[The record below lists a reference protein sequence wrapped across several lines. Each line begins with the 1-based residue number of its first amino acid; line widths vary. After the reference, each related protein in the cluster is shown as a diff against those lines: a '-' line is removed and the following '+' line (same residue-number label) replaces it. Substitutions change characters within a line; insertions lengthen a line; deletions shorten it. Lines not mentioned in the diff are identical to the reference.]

1 MKKHKQHEPEEH
13 VDESWLIPYAD
24 LLTLLLALFIVL
36 FASSQVD
43 QKKFD
48 QIATSLSS
56 AFNGGTSLFEP
67 SAIIPIDDEIM
78 PNQRENRKHDQAGED
93 DQRKKFEQ
101 ETVDLQNL
109 KQELDQY
116 ILSNDLSTELETGL
130 DNEQLKIII
139 RDNALYA
146 SGSASVKP
154 EARNLAVAIS
164 DMLGHYPQYE
174 IVVAGHTDDIPIN
187 TVEFPSNWEL
197 SAKRALNFMKI
208 LLQNKELDPSRISS
222 VAYGEQRPI
231 ATNRTTEGRA
241 ANRRVEVS
249 IIRTIQHVPD
259 PTIEVDEQ
267 N

>member
-1 MKKHKQHEPEEH
+1 MKKHKQHDHEEH

-48 QIATSLSS
+48 EIASSLSA
-56 AFNGGTSLFEP
+56 AFNGGASLFEP
-67 SAIIPIDDEIM
+67 SSIIPINEEIM
-78 PNQRENRKHDQAGED
+78 PNQRENRRHDQASDSE
-93 DQRKKFEQ
+93 QKKKFEQ

-116 ILSNDLSTELETGL
+116 IASNDLSTELETGL

-139 RDNALYA
+139 RDNALYS
-146 SGSASVKP
+146 SGSAEVKP

-164 DMLGHYPQYE
+164 DMLSHYPQYE
-174 IVVAGHTDDIPIN
+174 IVVAGHTDDIPIH
-187 TVEFPSNWEL
+187 TAEFPSNWEL

-208 LLQNKELDPSRISS
+208 LLQNEEMDPGRISS

-231 ATNRTTEGRA
+231 ATNRTAEGRA

-249 IIRTIQHVPD
+249 IIRTIQDVPD
-259 PTIEVDEQ
+259 STIGVEDE

>member
-1 MKKHKQHEPEEH
+1 MKRRKQHDHEEH
-13 VDESWLIPYAD
+13 IDETWLIPYAD

-48 QIATSLSS
+48 EIASSLSS
-56 AFNGGTSLFEP
+56 AFNGGESFFEP
-67 SAIIPIDDEIM
+67 SAIIPLDDEM
-78 PNQRENRKHDQAGED
+78 PNQRENKRHDQASDTE
-93 DQRKKFEQ
+93 QLEKFQQ
-101 ETVDLQNL
+101 ETIDLENL

-116 ILSNDLSTELETGL
+116 IASNELSTELETGL

-139 RDNALYA
+139 RDNALYT
-146 SGSASVKP
+146 SGSAEVKP
-154 EARNLAVAIS
+154 EAQNLAVAIS
-164 DMLGHYPQYE
+164 DMLSDYPEYE
-174 IVVAGHTDDIPIN
+174 IVVAGHTDDVPIN
-187 TVEFPSNWEL
+187 TAEFPSNWEL

-208 LLQNKELDPSRISS
+208 LLQNEELGPDRISS

-249 IIRTIQHVPD
+249 IIRTIQEVPD
-259 PTIEVDEQ
+259 STVDVENQ
-267 N
+267 G